1 MVPYAGVALGGSVA
15 QPCVGVVVVIDSYVF
30 YMVPYAGNTARFG
43 LQPLRERRGAF
54 VSCVFYMVPYA
65 GNTPRSMRNPC
76 AGVVVSIVPYV
87 IHMAPYA
94 GSTSGSDGQPLRER
108 RRQHRFLGA
117 LHGALCW

>member
-1 MVPYAGVALGGSVA
+1 MHGGSVA
-15 QPCVGVVVVIDSYVF
+15 QPCVGVFVVIDSYVF
-30 YMVPYAGNTARFG
+30 YMVPYAGNT
-43 LQPLRERRGAF
+43 
-54 VSCVFYMVPYA
+54 
-65 GNTPRSMRNPC
+65 PRSMRNLC